1 MFQSIVVWKITL
13 FIPFFDPIL
22 LSLAIWSPCR
32 LVLLLDHNLLK
43 ALKTLVR
50 EASGKEQ
57 AKRTTLRLVVFI
69 LKCKKLC
76 QILGFMFS
84 IEY

>member
-1 MFQSIVVWKITL
+1 MFQSIVVWKITP

-22 LSLAIWSPCR
+22 LSLAIGVPSDWY
-32 LVLLLDHNLLK
+32 LLDHNLLK

-50 EASGKEQ
+50 EASRKEQ
-57 AKRTTLRLVVFI
+57 AKRTTLRLMVFI
-69 LKCKKLC
+69 LKCKEPC
-76 QILGFMFS
+76 QILDFMFS